1 MAIII
6 ADDLATARRFHRRWL
21 QAQASWPDSAF
32 IEASTLQAAI
42 DAARDN
48 DVDLVILDLHFP
60 EAQERG
66 VETLRRFLRESGVP
80 AKRIYVST
88 ADSDNAE
95 LVAACLSLGVAEVSN
110 SGQPSWSAPPQTCTS
125 GQIEALDK
133 RITDSVKK
141 IIREEFAS
149 LQREQAE
156 RDKLKQA
163 EGILTALRVVAGVV
177 AGALGTWL
185 LNVAFPPAW
194 KALIAGLMSLATGGK
209 SGPP

>member
-1 MAIII
+1 M
-6 ADDLATARRFHRRWL
+6 
-21 QAQASWPDSAF
+21 
-32 IEASTLQAAI
+32 
-42 DAARDN
+42 
-48 DVDLVILDLHFP
+48 
-60 EAQERG
+60 
-66 VETLRRFLRESGVP
+66 RESGVP

-110 SGQPSWSAPPQTCTS
+110 SGQPSWSAPPQTFTS

-141 IIREEFAS
+141 IIREEFAT

-194 KALIAGLMSLATGGK
+194 KALLAGLMSWATGGK